1 MKNISLTQLIMTCL
15 KLPRIGPKT
24 TLHYLQKYNNLQLI
38 VHKMISKF
46 GVTTWNRCFKLVTT
60 EIEHAK
66 ASKINILNYQEASYP
81 QSLLTLAN
89 FPLILYAKG
98 NIGLLNQKKIALI
111 GTRKPTRIG
120 IKQGQKVTKYLVEI
134 GYVIVSGL
142 AKGCDTCAHRT
153 CLNNEGQTIA
163 VLAAGLDQPVYP
175 QQNRQL
181 AADIIKN
188 KGLLISTYPLGT
200 KLRPQYLAARD
211 EWQSGIGDGVIV
223 IETGRA
229 GGTNITMNF
238 CLKQHRPLARLDTKI
253 TKSVNNT
260 VIWPLHSENDIQKF
274 VKLLEST
281 K

>member
-1 MKNISLTQLIMTCL
+1 MTCL

-24 TLHYLQKYNNLQLI
+24 TLHYLQEYNNPQLI
-38 VHKMISKF
+38 VDKMILKF
-46 GVTTWNRCFKLVTT
+46 GTTTWNRCFRQTT
-60 EIEHAK
+60 AEIEHAK
-66 ASKINILNYQEASYP
+66 VSKINILNYQEASYP

-98 NIGLLNQKKIALI
+98 NIELLNQKKIALI
-111 GTRKPTRIG
+111 GTRKPTITG
-120 IKQGQKVTKYLVEI
+120 IKQGRKVTKYLVEI

-153 CLNNEGQTIA
+153 CLNNKGQTIA

-211 EWQSGIGDGVIV
+211 EWQSGISDGVMV
-223 IETGRA
+223 IETGTT
-229 GGTNITMNF
+229 GGTNITMNY

-253 TKSVNNT
+253 TSRMNN
-260 VIWPLHSENDIQKF
+260 VAIESLQSDNDIQNF
-274 VKLLEST
+274 VKLLELS